1 MAGENT
7 YKESDG
13 LAITVTLSYATDENQ
28 VAYVQQWLGI
38 TAQSGASGDSVALV
52 SDRREYQFTVPS
64 GLTVN
69 KGDIVYIDT
78 AHATLSSSHVPGDA
92 AYSTSAGSNKV
103 ALFKATMDKD
113 ADDTVTGILLS
124 QWAS

>member
-1 MAGENT
+1 MAGENS
-7 YKESDG
+7 YMESDG
-13 LAITVTLSYATDENQ
+13 KSITVTLSYATDKNQ
-28 VAYVQQWLGI
+28 VAYVSQWLGI
-38 TAQSGASGDSVALV
+38 TAQSGASGDSVALT

-69 KGDIVYIDT
+69 KGDVVYIDT

-92 AYSTSAGSNKV
+92 AYSTSAGANKV
-103 ALFKATMDKD
+103 ALFKATMAKD
-113 ADDTVTGILLS
+113 VNNVVTGILLG